1 MRSHTIA
8 VYDADGKIHTV
19 NADEIRMCA
28 PTSKCIKFWVQ
39 FASALIVI
47 GLGTFFMVWQG
58 TSSLYFNIG
67 EALLSLGVGI
77 LIPSPKYSDVVP
89 RRLSASRP
97 SSPARDESETTF
109 QRARRAPSE
118 MNMSEHTE

>member
-67 EALLSLGVGI
+67 EGSFFL
-77 LIPSPKYSDVVP
+77 SPKTSARSGGKKNKCPP
-89 RRLSASRP
+89 RVERIENWEIINYLTVDR
-97 SSPARDESETTF
+97 
-109 QRARRAPSE
+109 
-118 MNMSEHTE
+118 

>member
-1 MRSHTIA
+1 MSSHTIA

-109 QRARRAPSE
+109 QCARRAPSE

>member
-1 MRSHTIA
+1 MSNHTIA

-28 PTSKCIKFWVQ
+28 PTSKCIRFWIQ
-39 FASALIVI
+39 FASALIVVA
-47 GLGTFFMVWQG
+47 LGTFFMIWQG

-67 EALLSLGVGI
+67 EALLALGVGV

-89 RRLSASRP
+89 RRLSSPPASPER
-97 SSPARDESETTF
+97 AEIETTF
-109 QRARRAPSE
+109 RRARRGQDE
-118 MNMSEHTE
+118 MNTSEQTE